1 MPIFHDDRDEVT
13 WLPHHHEPSPPPPPF
28 EPPPERPLFAPD
40 PADGEPARRPRA
52 LPVAAQSGGSGFWPW
67 ESSGT
72 GAGTGSGVLPAFV
85 DDEEEDDRN
94 PPGTSMLRLALIV
107 AICLLILIG
116 SVIAF
121 NLGRGRSPL
130 GAASDTPTT
139 RATSGASTPSPS
151 ASPAAL
157 TGVTASDFDP
167 QGNPPE
173 ENPEQAHLA
182 VDGDPAT
189 AWSTQTYTQ
198 NFGPQ
203 GLKTGVGLVLDLGAD
218 HDVSQVD
225 LTTVG
230 SPTRVQVYVTS
241 QKPTSLQGLGVAGQ
255 TTVTGSHGDV
265 TLDPAPTGRYVVVW
279 LTQLP
284 ATAGGFR
291 GEVAEVVV
299 KGD

>member
-1 MPIFHDDRDEVT
+1 M
-13 WLPHHHEPSPPPPPF
+13 
-28 EPPPERPLFAPD
+28 
-40 PADGEPARRPRA
+40 
-52 LPVAAQSGGSGFWPW
+52 
-67 ESSGT
+67 
-72 GAGTGSGVLPAFV
+72 LPAFV
-85 DDEEEDDRN
+85 DDDEDDDRN

-107 AICLLILIG
+107 AVCLLILIG
-116 SVIAF
+116 CVIAF

-130 GAASDTPTT
+130 GAAPDTPTT
-139 RATSGASTPSPS
+139 RATSGQSSPS
-151 ASPAAL
+151 TSAPAAAL

-182 VDGDPAT
+182 VDGDPTT

-198 NFGPQ
+198 NLGPG

-218 HDVSQVD
+218 HDVTEVD
-225 LTTVG
+225 LTRGG
-230 SPTRVQVYVTS
+230 SPTPVQIYVTD
-241 QKPTSLQGLGVAGQ
+241 QKPTGLQGSASRAT
-255 TTVTGSHGDV
+255 TTVTGTHGEV
-265 TLDPAPTGRYVVVW
+265 SLDPAPSGRYVVVW

-291 GEVAEVVV
+291 GQVAEVVV

>member
-1 MPIFHDDRDEVT
+1 M
-13 WLPHHHEPSPPPPPF
+13 
-28 EPPPERPLFAPD
+28 
-40 PADGEPARRPRA
+40 
-52 LPVAAQSGGSGFWPW
+52 
-67 ESSGT
+67 
-72 GAGTGSGVLPAFV
+72 
-85 DDEEEDDRN
+85 
-94 PPGTSMLRLALIV
+94 
-107 AICLLILIG
+107 
-116 SVIAF
+116 
-121 NLGRGRSPL
+121 
-130 GAASDTPTT
+130 
-139 RATSGASTPSPS
+139 
-151 ASPAAL
+151 
-157 TGVTASDFDP
+157 
-167 QGNPPE
+167 
-173 ENPEQAHLA
+173 
-182 VDGDPAT
+182 
-189 AWSTQTYTQ
+189 
-198 NFGPQ
+198 
-203 GLKTGVGLVLDLGAD
+203 GLVLDLGAD